1 MLHCDPLPRLGETLN
16 SQAAA
21 MFLRARPASETE
33 VRIVGAR
40 AAALAKVSFDR
51 PCGGTVP
58 NFRIQV
64 RRKGYRLSPRFTDE
78 SNNRR
83 WLLEGR
89 RYRLRRRA
97 IGSGPF
103 SRTAISPQCCP
114 DGIMFGGNRRGW
126 SNLGIGRS
134 LIHGVAPH
142 MCGRGGSPL
151 LDRGAGGRSPGFLI
165 GLPGRDIVITAK
177 KIGRVEFGFERHQ
190 SGVIDPK
197 IGRA

>member
-1 MLHCDPLPRLGETLN
+1 
-16 SQAAA
+16 

-83 WLLEGR
+83 WLLE
-89 RYRLRRRA
+89 
-97 IGSGPF
+97 F
-103 SRTAISPQCCP
+103 TCSRHGQEVLFRWSVNDEAYAAASP
-114 DGIMFGGNRRGW
+114 R
-126 SNLGIGRS
+126 
-134 LIHGVAPH
+134 
-142 MCGRGGSPL
+142 
-151 LDRGAGGRSPGFLI
+151 
-165 GLPGRDIVITAK
+165 
-177 KIGRVEFGFERHQ
+177 
-190 SGVIDPK
+190 
-197 IGRA
+197 